1 MIIWINGAFGA
12 GKTTT
17 AQLLLARRPELMVFD
32 TEQIGYL
39 LVHVLGD
46 RYVARDFQ
54 DLVAWRRLVVAALA
68 ELSELSAESGTNI
81 VVPQTVL
88 DGAYWSEITGG
99 LAERGVRVHA
109 FTLDVDARVH
119 SERIAA
125 DRVEP
130 TAVAWRHER
139 WPDFEAA
146 RPWLTEATTV
156 LNTSDLS
163 PEGVVDRI
171 LEAWGSETP

>member
-1 MIIWINGAFGA
+1 MIIWINGPFGA

-17 AQLLLARRPELMVFD
+17 TELLVARRPELMVFD

-39 LVHVLGD
+39 LVRVLGE
-46 RYVARDFQ
+46 RVRARDFQ
-54 DLVAWRRLVVAALA
+54 DLVAWRRLVVATLA
-68 ELSELSAESGTNI
+68 ELAGLAAESGSDI

-88 DGAYWSEITGG
+88 ERSYWSEITEG

-119 SERIAA
+119 AERIAA
-125 DRVEP
+125 DQVER

-156 LNTSDLS
+156 IDTSDLS
-163 PEGVVDRI
+163 PDGVVDRI
-171 LEAWGSETP
+171 LEAWGFETP